1 MPDMRTSTG
10 IHTPVPIVPH
20 LLSRVGAGGADTWSQ
35 EGKLVRPLGR
45 RGVTKA
51 FVVLNPV
58 AGNSD
63 VNIVRQALE
72 EHLGNGDWHYEIY
85 ETTGQERL
93 ADVVSVALDQGFDVF
108 VAAGGDGTVS
118 GVVNG
123 LAHSNHPLAIIPV
136 GTGNTLA
143 RELDIPL
150 DVEDALAILVGE
162 HEVRT
167 IDAIQIGDRFFV
179 LNVGVG
185 VSAVMMRDTHREDK
199 RRLGLIAYL
208 WMGLKKL
215 IDWQVHRF
223 DVVVDDQ
230 EDTFRAS
237 EVVVA
242 NSGAIGDP
250 AFRWW
255 PQVRLDDGRL
265 DVCVVRARNAIDCLK
280 LAWSVLLGRQR
291 HDSNMRCLRA
301 DQSVV
306 ITAGQPLPVQG
317 DGELIGHTPVQVDVV
332 PGAVQVIV
340 PPRD

>member
-1 MPDMRTSTG
+1 
-10 IHTPVPIVPH
+10 
-20 LLSRVGAGGADTWSQ
+20 
-35 EGKLVRPLGR
+35 
-45 RGVTKA
+45 VTKA

-72 EHLGNGDWHYEIY
+72 EHLGNGNWRYEIY

-185 VSAVMMRDTHREDK
+185 VSAVMMRDTGRENK

-208 WMGLKKL
+208 WTGLKKL
-215 IDWQVHRF
+215 IGWQAHRF
-223 DVVVDDQ
+223 AVVVAGQ

-250 AFRWW
+250 AFRWGA
-255 PQVRLDDGRL
+255 QVRLDDGRL
-265 DVCVVRARNAIDCLK
+265 DVCVVRARNGIDYLR
-280 LAWSVLLGRQR
+280 LAWGVLLGRQK
-291 HDSNMRCLRA
+291 HDPNMRCLSA
-301 DQSVV
+301 DRRIV
-306 ITAGQPLPVQG
+306 ITADRPLPVQG
-317 DGELIGHTPVQVDVV
+317 DGEFIGHTPVHVDVV

-340 PPRD
+340 PPSG

>member
-1 MPDMRTSTG
+1 
-10 IHTPVPIVPH
+10 
-20 LLSRVGAGGADTWSQ
+20 
-35 EGKLVRPLGR
+35 
-45 RGVTKA
+45 VTKA

-63 VNIVRQALE
+63 ASIVRQALE
-72 EHLGNGDWHYEIY
+72 EYLSDGNWHYKIY

-93 ADVVSVALDQGFDVF
+93 ADVVREALDRDFDVF
-108 VAAGGDGTVS
+108 VAAGGDGTIS

-123 LAHSNHPLAIIPV
+123 LVHSKHPLGIIPV

-150 DVEDALAILVGE
+150 NIEDALGTLIGE

-167 IDAIQIGDRFFV
+167 IDAMQIGDRFFV

-185 VSAVMMRDTHREDK
+185 ISALMMRDTRRENK

-208 WMGLKKL
+208 WTGLKKL
-215 IDWQVHRF
+215 LGRQSYRF
-223 DVVVDDQ
+223 VVVADGQ
-230 EDTFRAS
+230 EYMFRAS
-237 EVVVA
+237 EVAVA

-250 AFRWW
+250 AFRWG

-265 DVCVVRARNAIDCLK
+265 DVCVVRARSALDYPR
-280 LAWSVLLGRQR
+280 LAWNALLGRQK
-291 HDSNMRCLRA
+291 HDPSMRCLSA
-301 DQSVV
+301 DRSIV
-306 ITAGQPLPVQG
+306 ITANQPLPVQG
-317 DGELIGHTPVQVDVV
+317 DGEFIGHTPVQVDVV

-340 PPRD
+340 PPILGGARHTGDSSHE

>member
-1 MPDMRTSTG
+1 MPDMWTSTG
-10 IHTPVPIVPH
+10 IHAPVPIVPH
-20 LLSRVGAGGADTWSQ
+20 LLSRVGAGGTDTWSQ
-35 EGKLVRPLGR
+35 EGELVRPLGQ
-45 RGVTKA
+45 GDATKA

-72 EHLGNGDWHYEIY
+72 EHLGNGNWHYEIH

-93 ADVVSVALDQGFDVF
+93 ADVVCVALDQGFDAF

-118 GVVNG
+118 GVVSG
-123 LAHSNHPLAIIPV
+123 LVHSKHPLAIIPV

-150 DVEDALAILVGE
+150 NVEDALGILVGD

-179 LNVGVG
+179 LNVGVD
-185 VSAVMMRDTHREDK
+185 VSAVMMRDTRRENK

-208 WMGLKKL
+208 WTGLKKL
-215 IDWQVHRF
+215 ICWQAHRF
-223 DVVVDDQ
+223 AVVVDGQ
-230 EDTFRAS
+230 KDTFRAS

-250 AFRWW
+250 AFRWGHRFVW
-255 PQVRLDDGRL
+255 MMVDWMYAWCGPGTLLTTSGWHGPCCWAGRNTIPI
-265 DVCVVRARNAIDCLK
+265 CVA
-280 LAWSVLLGRQR
+280 
-291 HDSNMRCLRA
+291 
-301 DQSVV
+301 
-306 ITAGQPLPVQG
+306 
-317 DGELIGHTPVQVDVV
+317 
-332 PGAVQVIV
+332 
-340 PPRD
+340 